1 MAPTA
6 AATPALRDATFVVTS
21 GEVVVSVPKVT
32 TEDSTIGVDEVL
44 VTSTSAATHEV
55 AAAFDDTS
63 AKDDT
68 VAAAKDAIA
77 SAVGVGFGET
87 EDAVKWRQHKV
98 REAERKRKSRA
109 ARKGEIA
116 PESSPEVIANPY
128 RSKQT
133 LRKAMTKC
141 RKALPS
147 SPSKRKTVVEHLA
160 KKEGFH
166 IVKPSGVPLPLEEP
180 DDGTRRIVQQFYRR
194 DDVSGQSPN
203 CKDRVIIRKKD
214 SKGKLIDKQH
224 IVKRYLTMSIG
235 EAFQL
240 FLREHSE
247 IQISKAR
254 FYNFRPAEIV
264 TFKNIPENVCLCKV
278 HENIRY
284 LVDALHPHVGVP
296 RLTNGS
302 DEFLS
307 EAFLTHVYVKRQQCT
322 FFKSLKENVDGS
334 QIVLQIDFAEN
345 FTITNQNGI
354 QSAHWNHERC
364 TLFTAHSW
372 ISPVEEQAMVIV
384 SDDLQ
389 HDKVAVYKFLDL
401 LLDSLTS
408 EHDSVKEVHII
419 SDGAASQF
427 KQKFTLS
434 TMNVFEQKY
443 GIILKWHF
451 SASGHGK
458 GVIDGHGATVRG
470 ATSRR
475 LSSGLLIKGAEGV
488 ASLASKIC
496 PNILISF
503 VSSAEVRENE
513 SALQEHWEGLKA
525 IPKILRMHY
534 FESIGPYAIV
544 CKEESNC
551 NESNVYSMK
560 D

>member
-1 MAPTA
+1 MARSGAERIA
-6 AATPALRDATFVVTS
+6 AYRQRRKQAGLHVGDKIKHRQRMATYRL
-21 GEVVVSVPKVT
+21 KCQ
-32 TEDSTIGVDEVL
+32 
-44 VTSTSAATHEV
+44 
-55 AAAFDDTS
+55 
-63 AKDDT
+63 
-68 VAAAKDAIA
+68 
-77 SAVGVGFGET
+77 

-116 PESSPEVIANPY
+116 PEASPEVIVNPY

-180 DDGTRRIVQQFYRR
+180 EDGTRRIVQQFYRR
-194 DDVSGQSPN
+194 DDVSWQSPN

-214 SKGKLIDKQH
+214 SKGKLIGKQH
-224 IVKRYLTMSIG
+224 VVKRYLTRSIG

-240 FLREHSE
+240 FLKEHSE

-254 FYNFRPAEIV
+254 FYNFRPAEID

-278 HENIRY
+278 HENMRY
-284 LVDALHPHVGVP
+284 LVDALHSHVGVP

-307 EAFLTHVYVKRQQCT
+307 EVTCGDPNNKVCMTGKCQKCQNSFEGFDPSLVRMAQTQTKAFLTHVYVKRQQCT
-322 FFKSLKENVDGS
+322 FFKSLKGKNE
-334 QIVLQIDFAEN
+334 
-345 FTITNQNGI
+345 I

-458 GVIDGHGATVRG
+458 GVIDGHGATVKG
-470 ATSRR
+470 AISSR

-513 SALQEHWEGLKA
+513 SALQEHWEGVKA
-525 IPKILRMHY
+525 IPKTLRMHY
-534 FESIGPYAIV
+534 FESIGPYAI
-544 CKEESNC
+544 
-551 NESNVYSMK
+551 
-560 D
+560 